1 VVWAKGSPYLK
12 TREQRPGGVAYVIEY
27 LPSKCEAQN
36 SNPCTAKKKKKKKCP
51 LHSTH
56 VKHWWYVLSEL
67 LLFLFSYFSDTG
79 V

>member
-36 SNPCTAKKKKKKKCP
+36 SNPCTAKKKKEKEMPTSQHAREALVVC
-51 LHSTH
+51 
-56 VKHWWYVLSEL
+56 VI
-67 LLFLFSYFSDTG
+67 
-79 V
+79 